1 MHDAYLC
8 SSRFCSAESCNDRIF
23 VDQPVGAVENIAAVG
38 LNELFFLQEMARLF
52 YHAAGKT
59 KFALEVF
66 EGFIEPAVAFGVFAF
81 RYLRP
86 LKQVR
91 EQGNGVGVAF
101 TDGFE
106 FFIDDEVGCQLI
118 ADVLDAQKIHAAS
131 FRQA

>member
-1 MHDAYLC
+1 MQQA
-8 SSRFCSAESCNDRIF
+8 FF
-23 VDQPVGAVENIAAVG
+23 VDQPVGAAENIASVG

-52 YHAAGKT
+52 YQAVDKT

-81 RYLRP
+81 RHLRP
-86 LKQVR
+86 PKQVR
-91 EQGNGVGVAF
+91 EQGNGVGVALA
-101 TDGFE
+101 DGFE
-106 FFIDDEVGCQLI
+106 FLIDDEFGCQLI